1 MEPVN
6 YPYATE
12 GVPMDVPDDW
22 HVACCDCGL
31 IHVMSFSFRKEG
43 KFNVLQASVK
53 RDNRATAQRRRHMDV
68 ELKPKRKK

>member
-1 MEPVN
+1 MD

-12 GVPMDVPDDW
+12 GEKMDVPAEW

-31 IHVMSFSFRKEG
+31 IHVFKFSFRDEG
-43 KFNVLQASVK
+43 TTKVLQVAVK

-68 ELKPKRKK
+68 ELKKKRKK